1 VEYDFLTLGV
11 RVLRRRRSGLFK
23 IAAWLALLLMSCS
36 IPRVYGA
43 QPTEVVESQA
53 SQGEGSSQPALTGSA
68 GKDGAT
74 VRVKDIT
81 RVYGVR
87 DNQLI
92 GYGLVVGLKGT
103 GDSRNTP
110 FTARTLS
117 NMLDKFKITVDPLE
131 IKAKNVAAV
140 MVTGV
145 LPAFAS
151 PGDAIDVAVSSVG
164 DARSLAGGTLLLTEL
179 AGADGRV
186 YTVAQGPV
194 VTGSEAKATV
204 GRVPAGATVERH
216 VPMEMLT
223 PDGHLVLSLLNPDYT
238 TAARIAR
245 AVCDRFGQ
253 GAAVAVDGG
262 TVRVSVPEWLQETP
276 TPFIAEVGEL
286 EVAPDAPAKVV
297 LNARTG
303 VVVIG
308 GNVKV
313 SAAAVSYN
321 GFNVSVGGLPGW
333 QDGAGAS
340 SGNVVAMPAQPGSTI
355 TLEAGSTI
363 EALAAALNA
372 VGARPTDIMNIM
384 EALRACGAL
393 QAELQIM

>member
-1 VEYDFLTLGV
+1 
-11 RVLRRRRSGLFK
+11 
-23 IAAWLALLLMSCS
+23 M
-36 IPRVYGA
+36 
-43 QPTEVVESQA
+43 
-53 SQGEGSSQPALTGSA
+53 
-68 GKDGAT
+68 
-74 VRVKDIT
+74 
-81 RVYGVR
+81 
-87 DNQLI
+87 
-92 GYGLVVGLKGT
+92 
-103 GDSRNTP
+103 
-110 FTARTLS
+110 
-117 NMLDKFKITVDPLE
+117 
-131 IKAKNVAAV
+131 
-140 MVTGV
+140 
-145 LPAFAS
+145 
-151 PGDAIDVAVSSVG
+151 
-164 DARSLAGGTLLLTEL
+164 
-179 AGADGRV
+179 
-186 YTVAQGPV
+186 
-194 VTGSEAKATV
+194 
-204 GRVPAGATVERH
+204 
-216 VPMEMLT
+216 
-223 PDGHLVLSLLNPDYT
+223 
-238 TAARIAR
+238 
-245 AVCDRFGQ
+245 
-253 GAAVAVDGG
+253 
-262 TVRVSVPEWLQETP
+262 SVPEWLQETP